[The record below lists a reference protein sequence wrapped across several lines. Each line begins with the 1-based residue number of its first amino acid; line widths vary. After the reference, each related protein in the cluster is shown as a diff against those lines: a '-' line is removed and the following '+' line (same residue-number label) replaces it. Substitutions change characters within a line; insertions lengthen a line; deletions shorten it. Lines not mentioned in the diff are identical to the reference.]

1 MTLRSSTSSM
11 DQPAATIPTR
21 RGPGRPVDTT
31 KDTRILQAAR
41 ELLFDRGLHAVSM
54 DAVAIRAGVSK
65 TTLYARFANRE
76 MLIRAVAS
84 DQAGRF
90 ARTLSDTVENVDGL
104 RTVLLSFAVDL
115 IAFMSHP
122 DRLQLMRAM
131 ISQPDSGREMAQR
144 VFRSG
149 PLQTRE
155 HLASWLAVQTE
166 RGLLACPAP
175 QRSAEQLIGMLMGL
189 RILAGLFGRTP
200 FESAADLLSHV
211 TPTVDLFIT
220 AHECRPG
227 TGNDD

>member
-1 MTLRSSTSSM
+1 M
-11 DQPAATIPTR
+11 DY
-21 RGPGRPVDTT
+21 T
-31 KDTRILQAAR
+31 KDSRILQAAR
-41 ELLFDRGLHAVSM
+41 ELLFNHGLHAVSM
-54 DAVAIRAGVSK
+54 DAVAVRAGVSK

-90 ARTLSDTVENVDGL
+90 ARNLDDVVPDMDGL
-104 RTVLLSFAVDL
+104 RGVLLAFAVDL
-115 IAFMSHP
+115 IAFMSHS

-131 ISQPDSGREMAQR
+131 ISQPDSGREMAQQ

-149 PLQTRE
+149 PMQTRE
-155 HLASWLAVQTE
+155 HLAQWLAVQTQ

-200 FESAADLLSHV
+200 FESADDLLSHV
-211 TPTVDLFIT
+211 TPAVDLFIA
-220 AHECRPG
+220 AHACKPG
-227 TGNDD
+227 TGNGSCEKRRERSSSAQRP